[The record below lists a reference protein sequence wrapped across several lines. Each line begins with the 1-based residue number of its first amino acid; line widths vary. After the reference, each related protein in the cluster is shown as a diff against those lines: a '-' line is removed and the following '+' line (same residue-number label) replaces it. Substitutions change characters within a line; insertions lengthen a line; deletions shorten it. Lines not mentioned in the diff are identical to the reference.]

1 MSTISTATPLEILH
15 LEQFK
20 EYIPGYDKMDKST
33 LTALAT
39 MGGLQVST
47 LFELA
52 IANVSG
58 WLHESRLGQDFADGS
73 DAKYITCRTHSSGSS
88 YGARIS
94 NLHNK
99 KGDIR
104 VQVLCPK
111 GDLNGVNQ
119 FFWFIIPHKEYA
131 HITTASGN
139 LEIPFNTDGTPNK
152 HSKNKS
158 TGLNLWIYEVPNFVR
173 MAHSNSAMEAQKRLP
188 TTKTLFNFEV
198 W

>member
-1 MSTISTATPLEILH
+1 MSTTANATPLEVLH
-15 LEQFK
+15 LEQFRQH
-20 EYIPGYDKMDKST
+20 IPGYDKMDPKT
-33 LTALAT
+33 IEALAE

-58 WLHESRLGQDFADGS
+58 WLHESKLGQDLADGS
-73 DAKYITCRTHSSGSS
+73 DAKYITCRTHSTGSC

-99 KGDIR
+99 RGDIR

-119 FFWFIIPHKEYA
+119 FFYFIIPYKEYK
-131 HITTASGN
+131 HIKTASGN
-139 LEIPFNTDGTPNK
+139 LEIPFEKDGTPNRR
-152 HSKNKS
+152 SKNKS
-158 TGLNLWIYEVPNFVR
+158 TGLNLWIYEVPDFIR
-173 MAHSNSAMEAQKRLP
+173 MAHSTSDMEAQKRMP
-188 TTKTLFNFEV
+188 MSAKLFWENT
-198 W
+198 

>member
-1 MSTISTATPLEILH
+1 MSTTANATPLEILH

-20 EYIPGYDKMDKST
+20 QHIPGYKDMDMKT
-33 LTALAT
+33 LEALAN

-52 IANVSG
+52 IANKSG
-58 WLHESRLGQDFADGS
+58 WLHESQLGRDLADGS
-73 DAKYITCRTHSSGSS
+73 DAKYITCRTHSSGAC

-99 KGDIR
+99 RGDLR

-111 GDLNGVNQ
+111 GDHTGTNK
-119 FFWFIIPHKEYA
+119 FHWFIIPYKEYQ
-131 HITTASGN
+131 HIKTSTGN
-139 LEIPFNTDGTPNK
+139 LEIPFLKDGTPNRQ
-152 HSKNKS
+152 SKNKS
-158 TGLNLWIYEVPNFVR
+158 TGLNLWIYEVPDFER
-173 MAHSNSAMEAQKRLP
+173 MAHSTSNLESQKRTP
-188 TTKTLFNFEV
+188 TAKKLF

>member
-1 MSTISTATPLEILH
+1 MSTTANATPLEILH

-20 EYIPGYDKMDKST
+20 QHIPGYAEMDQKT
-33 LTALAT
+33 LNALAK

-58 WLHESRLGQDFADGS
+58 WLHESILGQDLADGS
-73 DAKYITCRTHSSGSS
+73 DAKYITCRTHSSGAC

-99 KGDIR
+99 QGDLR

-111 GDLNGVNQ
+111 GDQRGINQ
-119 FFWFIIPHKEYA
+119 FFYFIIPYKEYK
-131 HITTASGN
+131 HINTASGN
-139 LEIPFNTDGTPNK
+139 LEIPFEKDGTPNRQ
-152 HSKNKS
+152 SKNKS
-158 TGLNLWIYEVPNFVR
+158 TGLNLWIYEVPDFIR
-173 MAHSNSAMEAQKRLP
+173 MAHSNSELEAQKKRP
-188 TTKTLFNFEV
+188 TASSLLKFI
-198 W
+198 